1 MQRGQEGTCPILSS
15 EPDLIAAHAGHSI
28 DVAQHW
34 EADEA
39 WGGGTIRDP
48 RSLGASLPLVLRIST
63 GGEQRG
69 SSRPLPPQYLG
80 W

>member
-39 WGGGTIRDP
+39 
-48 RSLGASLPLVLRIST
+48 SA
-63 GGEQRG
+63 GEEAAGLWVQK
-69 SSRPLPPQYLG
+69 LLF
-80 W
+80 